1 MLRVTREVAYQTII
15 VDELLKHG
23 KQVIINANDYVRNP
37 ENKLTL
43 TMLGAF
49 AEFER
54 AKIIERTMRGTLHRL
69 RQGQITSQGHCIYG
83 YQYVRKSPHSP
94 PALVINEQEAA
105 IVRSIFETYAEGT
118 AGPDRISRALEESG
132 IPTRKGK
139 KLWRASQIKSILRNH
154 TYTGIRYYNRMTM
167 VKDAPGEKR
176 RSKRGT
182 CVYRDPSEWIG
193 VKVPAIV
200 CQEVFDKAQERLRH
214 SAERYRQPAVHHLL
228 SGLIEC
234 GECGCGFS
242 SYRRY
247 VTKNL
252 ITGKRRIYH
261 KAAYKC
267 NWRSK
272 QGAHTPAL
280 IQRCRNPEIQTHI
293 LEAKVFEMIHDVML
307 DPLKLRES
315 MEFFNDTARPDHRHI
330 KGQLTRVESRTTAV
344 EAEKKR
350 LIDLYATGEL
360 SEEAYVNGNVAL
372 DGELL
377 GLRLKRAELVPL
389 LHSADAIDASLRDFC
404 ETARTTLEA
413 CRHPESKR
421 QFLLDYV
428 QRVVYHRYKVTVRGS
443 VPIRSAPGVQLSE
456 ASTLHFRIEGEI
468 SAGMRYGRLRRRLP
482 EGQRRTWESGGGLKE
497 SAAAP
502 GLVGAV

>member
-1 MLRVTREVAYQTII
+1 
-15 VDELLKHG
+15 
-23 KQVIINANDYVRNP
+23 
-37 ENKLTL
+37 
-43 TMLGAF
+43 
-49 AEFER
+49 
-54 AKIIERTMRGTLHRL
+54 
-69 RQGQITSQGHCIYG
+69 
-83 YQYVRKSPHSP
+83 
-94 PALVINEQEAA
+94 
-105 IVRSIFETYAEGT
+105 
-118 AGPDRISRALEESG
+118 
-132 IPTRKGK
+132 
-139 KLWRASQIKSILRNH
+139 
-154 TYTGIRYYNRMTM
+154 MTM

-214 SAERYRQPAVHHLL
+214 SAERSRQPAVHHLL

-247 VTKNL
+247 VTRKL
-252 ITGKRRIYH
+252 ITGKRRIHH

-272 QGAHTPAL
+272 QGAHAPAL

-293 LEAKVFEMIHDVML
+293 LEAKVFAMIRDVML
-307 DPLKLRES
+307 DPLRLREC
-315 MEFFNDTARPDHRHI
+315 MDFFKDTARPDHRHI
-330 KGQLTRVESRTTAV
+330 KGQLTRVESRTAAV

-372 DGELL
+372 DGELH
-377 GLRLKRAELVPL
+377 GLRLKRAEVVPL
-389 LHSADAIDASLRDFC
+389 LHSANAVDASLREFG
-404 ETARTTLEA
+404 ETARARLEA

-428 QRVVYHRYKVTVRGS
+428 QRVVYNRYKVTVGGP
-443 VPIRSAPGVQLSE
+443 VPIRPVPGVQSSE
-456 ASTLHFRIEGEI
+456 ASALAFRIEGEI
-468 SAGMRYGRLRRRLP
+468 SAGMLYGKLRQRLPDDSRQSAWGGGRL
-482 EGQRRTWESGGGLKE
+482 KE
-497 SAAAP
+497 LSAP
-502 GLVGAV
+502 SSVVAV